1 MATEPGNPTISD
13 EDLVA
18 YLDGELD
25 DAASRRIE
33 ETLVADPKVRQAL
46 QDLERTWDLLD
57 ELDDGGVDDRF
68 TRSTLEMVAVAAAA
82 DLAKEQDAQRRKRW
96 PGWMAGLAGA
106 LVAAAVGFAAVKLS
120 WPDPDRRMAQDLP
133 LLEQLDQYRQIDGF
147 EFLKRLHEEHVFGED
162 AVAAAESPPGAVE
175 PKDRRDQLAAMS
187 PAQKAD
193 LLQASQRLEAL
204 APAERERLRRLN
216 RQIDEDPDGADLR
229 LEARRYYE
237 WLKTLPMYRRAEV
250 VELPAEERIATI
262 QKAIEEEEDR
272 AVRQPA
278 PRDAD
283 GLLAW
288 MKDYAR
294 RHEAEVL
301 ALLPPDRRGELTSNA
316 EHRARLVLSMLW
328 LRWPSSRKGSLPV
341 PGDSD
346 LAEVLARVS
355 PETRAALAARPPR
368 DQWKL
373 IASWARYLVHYQGD
387 PHGGWLTPEASE
399 AELLHFFE
407 FELTP
412 EQRDALLAL
421 PGDEMQR
428 QLRRLYFRIKGP
440 RPDFGPADRPEV
452 RPWPP
457 TGPGRKKART
467 SASGS
472 GPGS

>member
-1 MATEPGNPTISD
+1 MTIDPGNPPTISD

-46 QDLERTWDLLD
+46 QELERTWDLLD

-82 DLAKEQDAQRRKRW
+82 DLAKEQDAQHRKRW
-96 PGWMAGLAGA
+96 PGWVTGLAGLLIA
-106 LVAAAVGFAAVKLS
+106 SAVGFAAVKLS
-120 WPDPDRRMAQDLP
+120 WPDPDRRMAEDLP

-147 EFLKRLHEEHVFGED
+147 EFLKRLHDEQVFGED
-162 AVAAAESPPGAVE
+162 SPGGSAYAESE
-175 PKDRRDQLAAMS
+175 PEDRRARLAAMS

-193 LLQASQRLEAL
+193 VLQASQRLEAL
-204 APAERERLRRLN
+204 DPAERERLRQLN
-216 RQIDEDPDGADLR
+216 RRIDEDPDGADLR
-229 LEARRYYE
+229 QVARRYYE

-250 VELPAEERIATI
+250 VELPAEERIATVK
-262 QKAIEEEEDR
+262 KAVEEEEDR
-272 AVRQPA
+272 AVRQPD
-278 PRDAD
+278 PRDTD

-288 MKDYAR
+288 MKDYAL

-301 ALLPPDRRGELTSNA
+301 ALLPPDRRDELTSNA

-346 LAEVLARVS
+346 LADVLARVS
-355 PETRAALAARPPR
+355 PETRAELVRRSPR

-373 IASWARYLVHYQGD
+373 ISSWARYLAHYQGD

-412 EQRDALLAL
+412 EQRDSLLAL

-440 RPDFGPADRPEV
+440 RPDFGPADRPEF
-452 RPWPP
+452 RPRPP
-457 TGPGRKKART
+457 TGPGRKKARS
-467 SASGS
+467 SASS
-472 GPGS
+472 PNS